1 MAATA
6 HQAENVNTAPS
17 SIVAPRIAVLRS
29 LDMGGPV
36 AIFNP

>member
-17 SIVAPRIAVLRS
+17 SIVAPRIAGRELET
-29 LDMGGPV
+29 GTT
-36 AIFNP
+36 